1 MKILLINPTT
11 SVSITERIRHTAEQ
25 YVSNETHIEL
35 INVSFGLTAI
45 EGHIDGA
52 IAQIAVL
59 EKLIEHMG
67 SYDAAVIACAGDE
80 ALWAARE
87 ILEVPVVGIG
97 EAAFYIACL
106 IGYKF
111 SVITTGGA
119 KDVSIFWDLIRRY
132 GLESR
137 CASVQALP
145 VSVLGVLDKDDKDIT
160 ILMEKAVEDA
170 VKAYGA
176 DVICL
181 GCASMTGI
189 DKLILGNTKVPIID
203 GVKEGVLL
211 AEILCRSG
219 LRTSKVGMFSRPTLN
234 IFNGQPN
241 MVNLKSWYA
250 KHIALKKKE

>member
-1 MKILLINPTT
+1 VKILIINPNT

-25 YVSNETHIEL
+25 YVSNETLIEVV
-35 INVSFGLTAI
+35 NVSFGLTAI

-59 EKLIEHMG
+59 EKLIEHMN

-119 KDVSIFWDLIRRY
+119 KDVSIFWELIRRY

-145 VSVLGVLDKDDKDIT
+145 VSVLGVLDKDIT
-160 ILMEKAVEDA
+160 ILVEKAVEDA

-203 GVKEGVLL
+203 GIKEGVLL

-219 LRTSKVGMFSRPTLN
+219 LKTSKVGMFSRPTLN

-241 MVNLKSWYA
+241 MVNLKSWYT
-250 KHIALKKKE
+250 KHIGLEKKG